1 MGERGHSKDHR
12 PDLKQMVVGAVID
25 GEGRPVCCEM
35 WPGNMSDA
43 KTLMPVVDRM
53 RNEKAVRDDVLSHPG
68 RFRKVDDNLQ
78 MKEVGLDGRRYVV
91 CFNPNEAKKDAAE
104 RETILAS
111 LKEKLKQGAKSLVG
125 NRGYRKYLEV
135 KTGTVTI
142 DRSKVESEARYD
154 GKYVLVTNLPPDF
167 ETSDVALRYRELLQV
182 ENLFR
187 ALKSALRTRPIYHQN
202 ESAIKG
208 HIFCNFLALML
219 LKELQLRL
227 QSKGWKLEWDESGAI
242 WKRFLKSKS
251 RNQVILFIFAPTL
264 SGSAAKFFRRR
275 VWLFRRQC
283 EIDKM

>member
-1 MGERGHSKDHR
+1 MGCRFKVGQITFVADRG
-12 PDLKQMVVGAVID
+12 MVS
-25 GEGRPVCCEM
+25 R
-35 WPGNMSDA
+35 
-43 KTLMPVVDRM
+43 KTIAELEKRDMPYILVDRM
-53 RNEKAVRDDVLSHPG
+53 RNEKVVRDDVLARPG
-68 RFRKVDDNLQ
+68 RFRKVDDTLQ
-78 MKEVGLDGRRYVV
+78 VKKVRLDGQRYVI
-91 CFNPNEAKKDAAE
+91 CFNPDEAKKDAAE

-135 KTGTVTI
+135 KTGTVSI

-208 HIFCNFLALML
+208 HNFCNFLALML

-227 QSKGWKLEWDESGAI
+227 RSKGWKLEWDDIRRDLEALFEVEIEESGHTVYLRTNLVGVCGKVFQAAGVAI
-242 WKRFLKSKS
+242 PPTV
-251 RNQVILFIFAPTL
+251 RN
-264 SGSAAKFFRRR
+264 
-275 VWLFRRQC
+275 
-283 EIDKM
+283 